1 VNLDALLLKVSHKTA
16 LSDAAGTADRLFLVG
31 AVNEGIRQVLQDTR
45 CKVTAVTF
53 SLVAGTS
60 EYDLQTALSGDE
72 ILAVVDYTNPT
83 DNRTSLSIAPTAE
96 VLARR
101 LQGATGAARRF
112 ALLGGNLIIV
122 NPTPTENGT
131 ATFYAVTKATD
142 LTTSQGSTS
151 LDTYIPVYAQY
162 ALEAW
167 VCKEAAQK
175 NKDLNGVGY
184 FQSEYDK
191 EVIKIRKRGRWLGGR
206 RLPPGNIGYPDA
218 PNTPLHDNSS
228 DLNYY

>member
-1 VNLDALLLKVSHKTA
+1 MNLDALLRKVSHKA
-16 LSDAAGTADRLFLVG
+16 SFSDAASTEDRAFLIG

-45 CKVTAVTF
+45 CKVTSVTF
-53 SLVAGTS
+53 TLTAGTS

-83 DNRTSLSIAPTAE
+83 DNRTSLSVAPTAD

-112 ALLGGNLIIV
+112 TLLGGNLIIV
-122 NPTPTENGT
+122 NPTPNENGT

-142 LTTSQGSTS
+142 LLTTNGSTS

-162 ALEAW
+162 ALECW
-167 VCKEAAQK
+167 VLKEASQK
-175 NKDLNGVGY
+175 NKDYQGIQFYQG
-184 FQSEYDK
+184 EYDK
-191 EVIKIRKRGRWLGGR
+191 ECIKVRKRGRWLAGR
-206 RLPPGNIGYPDA
+206 RLPGPMLGYPDM
-218 PNTPLHDNSS
+218 PNTPLHDNSF
-228 DLNYY
+228 DAGV